1 MSSVIIFA
9 LLSKTDIWEAFIHHR
24 EPDNVHIYIWLLWV
38 LVSWGPWDSQSSLW
52 HVGSLVAACG
62 I

>member
-1 MSSVIIFA
+1 MLSVIIFE

-24 EPDNVHIYIWLLWV
+24 EPDNIYIYMAALGL
-38 LVSWGPWDSQSSLW
+38 SWGTWDIQSSLW